1 MTDMATETTPIY
13 DILISELGNPVPA
26 KPVDRSYAAMVKLAG
41 IAEKAE
47 EKKVAEPVSLPA
59 PASAKRPVKPGAPK
73 PFAVVG
79 RDKAS

>member
-1 MTDMATETTPIY
+1 MATETTPIY

-26 KPVDRSYAAMVKLAG
+26 TPIDRSYAAIVKLAG
-41 IAEKAE
+41 VAEKAE
-47 EKKVAEPVSLPA
+47 AKAAEPVSLPA
-59 PASAKRPVKPGAPK
+59 PANAKRPARPGAPK

>member
-1 MTDMATETTPIY
+1 MTDMATETTPIF

-26 KPVDRSYAAMVKLAG
+26 TPIDRSYAAMIKLAG
-41 IAEKAE
+41 VAEKAE
-47 EKKVAEPVSLPA
+47 DKAMAEPVSLPG

>member
-1 MTDMATETTPIY
+1 VTDMATETTPIY

-26 KPVDRSYAAMVKLAG
+26 KPADRSYAALVKLAG
-41 IAEKAE
+41 VAEKAE
-47 EKKVAEPVSLPA
+47 EKVAEPVSLPS
-59 PASAKRPVKPGAPK
+59 PASAKRPVKPGAQK

>member
-1 MTDMATETTPIY
+1 MATETTPIY

-26 KPVDRSYAAMVKLAG
+26 KPHDRSYAAMVKLAG

-47 EKKVAEPVSLPA
+47 EKVAEPVSLPA
-59 PASAKRPVKPGAPK
+59 PASAKRPAKSGAPK

>member
-1 MTDMATETTPIY
+1 VTDMATETTPIY

-41 IAEKAE
+41 IADKAE
-47 EKKVAEPVSLPA
+47 AKVAEPVSLPA

>member
-1 MTDMATETTPIY
+1 MATETTPIY

-26 KPVDRSYAAMVKLAG
+26 TPIDRSYAAVIKLAG
-41 IAEKAE
+41 VADKA
-47 EKKVAEPVSLPA
+47 VAEPVSLPG
-59 PASAKRPVKPGAPK
+59 PASANRPLKPGAPK